1 MLKRL
6 QEKQND
12 LFTDLMKFYS
22 ASKSHDG
29 SKKGK
34 EKGSRKKKKNK
45 KTAHN
50 YLKKKQSTDK
60 LKHVCS
66 GQHVAVTTPYICQI
80 SQHAKQKETSPL

>member
-1 MLKRL
+1 MMVARREKKRG
-6 QEKQND
+6 Q
-12 LFTDLMKFYS
+12 
-22 ASKSHDG
+22 G
-29 SKKGK
+29 
-34 EKGSRKKKKNK
+34 RKKNK

-66 GQHVAVTTPYICQI
+66 GQHVAVTTPCICQI